1 MDIVLMIDRMMH
13 HQIYTLTKREL
24 YKNFFDVYKPK
35 MTYYQKKKLLE
46 NLLISKVLIQTKRD
60 KLLKFNKC
68 FTKNNAVVIFE

>member
-1 MDIVLMIDRMMH
+1 MDIVLIIDRMMH

-24 YKNFFDVYKPK
+24 YKNFFDVYKPN

-46 NLLISKVLIQTKRD
+46 NLLTSKVLIQTRRE

>member
-46 NLLISKVLIQTKRD
+46 NLLTSKVLIQTKRD

-68 FTKNNAVVIFE
+68 FTRQIW